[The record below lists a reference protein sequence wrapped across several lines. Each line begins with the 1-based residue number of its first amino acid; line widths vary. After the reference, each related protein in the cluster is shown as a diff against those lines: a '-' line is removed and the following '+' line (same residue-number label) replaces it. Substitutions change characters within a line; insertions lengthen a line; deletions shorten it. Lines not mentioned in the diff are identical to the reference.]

1 VQLQGQLPSFV
12 IVGGTHRD
20 WLIALKNEFTEVVA
34 EGVAVQ
40 IGGYKD
46 DVRSRRS
53 CAIHRLP
60 YYRRFE
66 IPVGQVKEAMCVS
79 ATIMYAVISNAS
91 PT

>member
-1 VQLQGQLPSFV
+1 
-12 IVGGTHRD
+12 
-20 WLIALKNEFTEVVA
+20 
-34 EGVAVQ
+34 
-40 IGGYKD
+40 
-46 DVRSRRS
+46 
-53 CAIHRLP
+53 LP